1 MVKGSGNGWFRTKK
15 GKKLHCWYND
25 AGDERSKVIGDA
37 RMSDADGWL
46 AVADLKLNQQVGK
59 PDPKN
64 ATLGEVLDHWLAY
77 GYLFSGQEG

>member
-1 MVKGSGNGWFRTKK
+1 MPRRHVGQVGSIRRHLATTHQCFIF
-15 GKKLHCWYND
+15 L
-25 AGDERSKVIGDA
+25 AIS
-37 RMSDADGWL
+37 MSDADGWL

>member
-1 MVKGSGNGWFRTKK
+1 MTS
-15 GKKLHCWYND
+15 
-25 AGDERSKVIGDA
+25 
-37 RMSDADGWL
+37 MSDADGWL